1 MDAMMT
7 VLLVLLG
14 LFVAANFALD
24 RLNDFCDP
32 LDYTSCSFSADRPG

>member
-1 MDAMMT
+1 MMT
-7 VLLVLLG
+7 VVFVLLG

-32 LDYTSCSFSADRPG
+32 LDYPRSSLSADGPG